1 MDKAQFEQIKQR
13 GAMLA
18 ISSCLYK
25 RGLVTNAEYRKLT
38 AEIQKK
44 YRPADNSQE
53 KAGSVPRENN
63 TGSIL
68 GKEDFREK

>member
-1 MDKAQFEQIKQR
+1 MDKSQFEQIKQC

-18 ISSCLYK
+18 IASCLYK

-44 YRPADNSQE
+44 TARRP
-53 KAGSVPRENN
+53 VP
-63 TGSIL
+63 L
-68 GKEDFREK
+68 GAAAPPQKIKSRRKF